1 MVRVNAATKKW
12 LMNNGLDQHTAHLWA
27 DGKTRK
33 ELLEMNFN
41 ETMYHL
47 YWNCFNLQY
56 VITGGNKPE
65 EMIDRETFFRDGP
78 PKDMGFYPFTMTFR
92 DSVGKDIRYDDYIY
106 QYIQAVK
113 QKGGLTLTLP
123 TSEYLNFITEWGKKD
138 KKENPFINYDELP
151 WGEK

>member
-41 ETMYHL
+41 ETMHHL
-47 YWNCFNLQY
+47 YLNSYLRISILSWVREFRD
-56 VITGGNKPE
+56 K
-65 EMIDRETFFRDGP
+65 ETFFRDGP
-78 PKDMGFYPFTMTFR
+78 PKDMGFYPFAMTFR

>member
-27 DGKTRK
+27 GGKTRK

-41 ETMYHL
+41 ETMHHL
-47 YWNCFNLQY
+47 YLNSYLRMTKLGW
-56 VITGGNKPE
+56 VIEWRDK
-65 EMIDRETFFRDGP
+65 ETFFRDGP
-78 PKDMGFYPFTMTFR
+78 PKDKGFYPFTMTFR

>member
-27 DGKTRK
+27 GGKTRK

-41 ETMYHL
+41 ETMHHL
-47 YWNCFNLQY
+47 YLNSYLRISILSWVREFRD
-56 VITGGNKPE
+56 K
-65 EMIDRETFFRDGP
+65 ETFFRDGP
-78 PKDMGFYPFTMTFR
+78 PKDMGFYPFAMTFR

>member
-12 LMNNGLDQHTAHLWA
+12 LMNNGLDQNTAHLWA
-27 DGKTRK
+27 GGKTRK

-41 ETMYHL
+41 ETMHHL
-47 YWNCFNLQY
+47 YLNSYLRISILSWVREFRD
-56 VITGGNKPE
+56 K
-65 EMIDRETFFRDGP
+65 ETFFRDGP
-78 PKDMGFYPFTMTFR
+78 PKDMGFYPFAMTFR
-92 DSVGKDIRYDDYIY
+92 DWVGKDIRYDDYIY

>member
-27 DGKTRK
+27 GGKTRK

-41 ETMYHL
+41 ETMHHL
-47 YWNCFNLQY
+47 YLNSYLRISILSWVREFRD
-56 VITGGNKPE
+56 E
-65 EMIDRETFFRDGP
+65 ETFFRDGP
-78 PKDMGFYPFTMTFR
+78 PKDMGFYPFAMTFR

-113 QKGGLTLTLP
+113 QKGGLTL
-123 TSEYLNFITEWGKKD
+123 G
-138 KKENPFINYDELP
+138 
-151 WGEK
+151 

>member
-1 MVRVNAATKKW
+1 MVVNAATKKW
-12 LMNNGLDQHTAHLWA
+12 LMNNGLDPHTAHLWA

-41 ETMYHL
+41 ETMHHL
-47 YWNCFNLQY
+47 YLNSYLRISILSWVREFRD
-56 VITGGNKPE
+56 K
-65 EMIDRETFFRDGP
+65 ETFFRDGP
-78 PKDMGFYPFTMTFR
+78 PKDMGFYPFAMTFR